1 MPRDLLRAPGHD
13 RTKSLGWLAIAWM
26 EFFCVH
32 GPGQVVGLP
41 VEHGDE
47 YTFFVVDCYAV
58 GEHPSNNH
66 MLYDSAFFSRPK
78 GCDKSG
84 LGARLALFEALG
96 PCRFAGWARG
106 GEVFED
112 PWGLGFRYVYA
123 PGEPM
128 GRAIR
133 APVIQ
138 CMATEVGQVGNVF
151 ETIWYNLGGAD
162 DYADDELPPLSGVPG
177 ISMNQEK
184 VLLPKGGEIRVATAS
199 SAAKD
204 GGRETFA
211 PPPAVYGFPYGG
223 GRGKTASR
231 GIRRNAPVF
240 CGRASSYVSDRDS

>member
-1 MPRDLLRAPGHD
+1 M
-13 RTKSLGWLAIAWM
+13 
-26 EFFCVH
+26 
-32 GPGQVVGLP
+32 
-41 VEHGDE
+41 EHGDE
-47 YTFFVVDCYAV
+47 YTFFVVDCYAL
-58 GEHPSNNH
+58 GEAPSNNH
-66 MLYDSAFFSRPK
+66 MIYDSAFFSRPK

-96 PCRFAGWARG
+96 PCRFAGWAKG

-112 PWGLGFRYVYA
+112 PWGLGFRYVYS

-128 GRAIR
+128 GRAIK

-162 DYADDELPPLSGVPG
+162 DYEDDELPPLMGVPG
-177 ISMNQEK
+177 ICMNQEK

-211 PPPAVYGFPYGG
+211 GPP
-223 GRGKTASR
+223 TD
-231 GIRRNAPVF
+231 IRWGARQ
-240 CGRASSYVSDRDS
+240 RAESWCSTKHTCIS

>member
-1 MPRDLLRAPGHD
+1 
-13 RTKSLGWLAIAWM
+13 M
-26 EFFCVH
+26 EHFCVH
-32 GPGQVVGLP
+32 GPGQVVGMP
-41 VEHGDE
+41 VENGDE
-47 YTFFVVDCYAV
+47 YTFFVADCYAV

-66 MLYDSAFFSRPK
+66 MLYDSTFFSRPK

-84 LGARLALFEALG
+84 LAARIALFEALG
-96 PCRFAGWARG
+96 PCRFWKWARG
-106 GEVFED
+106 GEVYED

-123 PGEPM
+123 AGEPM
-128 GRAIR
+128 GRAIK

-162 DYADDELPPLSGVPG
+162 DYADDELPPLAQVPG
-177 ISMNQEK
+177 IAMNAEK

-211 PPPAVYGFPYGG
+211 GPPLFV
-223 GRGKTASR
+223 
-231 GIRRNAPVF
+231 
-240 CGRASSYVSDRDS
+240 